1 MVVVAMDGGGQGGAS
16 VPCPRVILSQFPPL
30 TVALSPQK
38 RKKEKKK
45 KKRVNSNDQM
55 SRSSYTSSD

>member
-38 RKKEKKK
+38 RKKEKEK
-45 KKRVNSNDQM
+45 S
-55 SRSSYTSSD
+55 